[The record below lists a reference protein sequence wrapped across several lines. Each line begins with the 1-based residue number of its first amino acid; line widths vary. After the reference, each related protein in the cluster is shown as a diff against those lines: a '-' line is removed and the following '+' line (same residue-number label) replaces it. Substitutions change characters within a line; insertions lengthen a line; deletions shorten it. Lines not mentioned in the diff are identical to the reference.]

1 MKKKNSL
8 LGTLLLIIMI
18 ALGAPAFAENVT
30 PVAAAPTETPE
41 EHLQRLERRL
51 EEIKAMDFD
60 KLSRAE
66 RRELRGEV
74 RAIKKEAKAI
84 SGVYISVGALL
95 IIILLIVLLA

>member
-1 MKKKNSL
+1 
-8 LGTLLLIIMI
+8 
-18 ALGAPAFAENVT
+18 VT
-30 PVAAAPTETPE
+30 PVAAAPTETPA